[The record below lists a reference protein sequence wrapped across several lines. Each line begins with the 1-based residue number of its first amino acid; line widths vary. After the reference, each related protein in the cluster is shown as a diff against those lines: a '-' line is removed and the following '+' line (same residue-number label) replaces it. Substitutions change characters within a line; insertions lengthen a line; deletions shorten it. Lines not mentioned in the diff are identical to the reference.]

1 MADTT
6 SDGAYEIFTNER
18 TKGRPFVPAIR
29 VHAGTDLIFISG
41 VLGGGDEMMP
51 NGEPAPPGDIRIEAE
66 RVFTRIKDTLAL
78 AGGTLGDVVRISKYM
93 TDLDQHGAVVEV
105 MRKHFG
111 AHLPT
116 STTVE
121 VRRLVP
127 KGLGLEVDAIAAVP
141 ARPLDP
147 DRLRPSRSQ
156 T

>member
-1 MADTT
+1 MTDETHEGIFETFTT
-6 SDGAYEIFTNER
+6 ER

-29 VHAGTDLIFISG
+29 VRAGADLIFVSG
-41 VLGGGDEMMP
+41 VLGGGDQMLP
-51 NGEPAPPGDIRIEAE
+51 NGEPVPPGDIRIEAE

-78 AGGTLGDVVRISKYM
+78 AGASLSDVVRITKYM

-111 AHLPT
+111 PHLPT
-116 STTVE
+116 STTIE

-141 ARPLDP
+141 ARTSDK
-147 DRLRPSRSQ
+147 
-156 T
+156 